1 MQLEVEGHV
10 QEGGVLEFRLPNLQ
24 KLHPG
29 KKKVR
34 VLHA

>member
-1 MQLEVEGHV
+1 
-10 QEGGVLEFRLPNLQ
+10 VLEFRLPNLQ

-34 VLHA
+34 VLHAWTKDTS